1 MAVSSPTAQKK
12 LQWNG
17 GNEVSEWAS
26 GIVDV
31 MGTRSAI
38 TSFLERFLYAE
49 DEQDAEPSKRYFA
62 RSILY
67 ASRNGI
73 RDELD
78 SVFSDV
84 GESDEREFRV
94 YPEFAWSAA
103 YCLVGPYVMK
113 YPQKCVGLAAACVE
127 DQVDVLI
134 RTKATSGGFQELIQC
149 NRCGALIC
157 QADSLHY
164 ARCKSCG
171 GIESMA
177 DFETL
182 SDLECSECGR
192 TEFELSEEM

>member
-1 MAVSSPTAQKK
+1 M
-12 LQWNG
+12 
-17 GNEVSEWAS
+17 SEWAS

-103 YCLVGPYVMK
+103 YCLVEPYVMK
-113 YPQKCVGLAAACVE
+113 YPQKCVGLATACVE

>member
-1 MAVSSPTAQKK
+1 M
-12 LQWNG
+12 
-17 GNEVSEWAS
+17 SEWAS
-26 GIVDV
+26 GIVNV

-49 DEQDAEPSKRYFA
+49 DEEGAEPSNRYFA
-62 RSILY
+62 RSVLY
-67 ASRNGI
+67 ESRDSI
-73 RDELD
+73 REALD
-78 SVFSDV
+78 SVFSGA
-84 GESDEREFRV
+84 GEDDEREYRV

-113 YPQKCVGLAAACVE
+113 YPQKCIGLAAACVE

-134 RTKATSGGFQELIQC
+134 RTKATSGDFQELIQC
-149 NRCGALIC
+149 NRIGALIC
-157 QADSLHY
+157 QADSLRY
-164 ARCKSCG
+164 ARCRNCG

-182 SDLECSECGR
+182 NDLECSECGC